1 MAWLFLIVMFLLF
14 PLPTIIIGIILL
26 IIKAIKGVGA

>member
-26 IIKAIKGVGA
+26 IIKSLKGVGA